1 MRESDASRRLEAKTG
16 RRVHARCG
24 SMSAGDGP
32 DAAGREGGGAGRKAE
47 ASPLDPE
54 AAALRARLD
63 RLAVDL
69 RATNE
74 AQASDD
80 AAAEA
85 SARTMGSA
93 MSLGFRVMTEFVSAV
108 AVGAFVGWQI
118 DSFIGT
124 SPLFLLV
131 LLTLGTAAGFWNVY
145 RIAVGRKGLKP

>member
-1 MRESDASRRLEAKTG
+1 MG
-16 RRVHARCG
+16 V
-24 SMSAGDGP
+24 GDRP
-32 DAAGREGGGAGRKAE
+32 DAAGRKGDDDGRKA
-47 ASPLDPE
+47 ADAPLDPE

-69 RATNE
+69 RASDE
-74 AQASDD
+74 AQAPDD

-93 MSLGFRVMTEFVSAV
+93 MSLGFRVLTEFVSAV

-118 DSFIGT
+118 DSFAGT

-131 LLTLGTAAGFWNVY
+131 LLMLGTAAGFWNVY
-145 RIAVGRKGLKP
+145 RIAVGRQGLKP